1 MTESQTTTT
10 NNATPSSAAPAATGA
25 AALPPTPVDP
35 TGTTAAAAAPA
46 KDPATQTINMRCLIV
61 TQDASIIIGKG
72 GKHVNEIRVSMSLL
86 LVSNLTFSY
95 KCLSAGLQ
103 EKSSARVNISESIP
117 GNPERI
123 LSVQGPLD
131 AVSKVRVWHKSSS
144 ISYTDTPSAYPP
156 PSSRHLVSSSDES
169 TMNRLINPLS
179 LVLEPSRSSSSSP
192 TLGWVACAFVISGQL
207 T

>member
-1 MTESQTTTT
+1 
-10 NNATPSSAAPAATGA
+10 
-25 AALPPTPVDP
+25 
-35 TGTTAAAAAPA
+35 
-46 KDPATQTINMRCLIV
+46 
-61 TQDASIIIGKG
+61 
-72 GKHVNEIRVSMSLL
+72 
-86 LVSNLTFSY
+86 LVSNSTFSY

-192 TLGWVACAFVISGQL
+192 TLGWVACALLSPDNRREGAAGRCIL
-207 T
+207 TRVLPATGLGKVVARSRRFRKPVVHVSTPASRCCQVPPR